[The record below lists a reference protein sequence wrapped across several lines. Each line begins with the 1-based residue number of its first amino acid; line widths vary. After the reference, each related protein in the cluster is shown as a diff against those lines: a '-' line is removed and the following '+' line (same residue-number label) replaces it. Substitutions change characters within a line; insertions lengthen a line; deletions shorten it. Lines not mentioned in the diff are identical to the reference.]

1 MSGDGVA
8 AAASWAT
15 WTAGLLLALDAL
27 IRVGLS
33 VRVVTRRWTVST
45 TLSWL
50 VLVLALPFAGAVL
63 YLLVGENR
71 LGRARVKDH
80 ADRPTAAP
88 PPTEPPALPRRHA
101 AVAQHAQAAF
111 GVALRPDNRL
121 ELLDH
126 TQAPLARIV
135 ADIDGARHACDL
147 EFYIWFAGGEA
158 DAVADALRRAASRGV
173 RCRVLLD
180 AVGSRG
186 FLRSPAAGRLRD
198 AGVRV
203 VACLPAGPLRALF
216 RRIDLRNHRKL
227 VVVDATA
234 AWTGSL
240 NMIDPRYFK
249 RNAGVGEWVDA
260 MVRVEG
266 PAVADLGAV
275 FENDWRQEAGDE
287 GPPPPDAASPS
298 APPPPTAATPAD
310 PPAPAGSR
318 LQVIDS
324 GPSRPAASIQRL
336 LLTAIYTARER
347 VTVTTPY
354 FVPDESLLIALTTAA
369 TRGVAVTVIVPGRSD
384 SRLARL
390 ASQAYYDEL
399 LAAGVRIARYRAG
412 LLHTKSVVIDDGFSA
427 FGTVNLDMRSFYLN
441 FELTLLVY
449 DRGFADRL
457 GTLQAR
463 YLEKSDPVDADA
475 WRERGHLAHLL
486 DQTVRLLGPVL

>member
-1 MSGDGVA
+1 
-8 AAASWAT
+8 
-15 WTAGLLLALDAL
+15 
-27 IRVGLS
+27 
-33 VRVVTRRWTVST
+33 
-45 TLSWL
+45 
-50 VLVLALPFAGAVL
+50 
-63 YLLVGENR
+63 
-71 LGRARVKDH
+71 
-80 ADRPTAAP
+80 
-88 PPTEPPALPRRHA
+88 
-101 AVAQHAQAAF
+101 
-111 GVALRPDNRL
+111 
-121 ELLDH
+121 
-126 TQAPLARIV
+126 
-135 ADIDGARHACDL
+135 
-147 EFYIWFAGGEA
+147 
-158 DAVADALRRAASRGV
+158 
-173 RCRVLLD
+173 
-180 AVGSRG
+180 
-186 FLRSPAAGRLRD
+186 
-198 AGVRV
+198 V

-287 GPPPPDAASPS
+287 GPPPPDAAIPS

-310 PPAPAGSR
+310 PPVPAGSR